1 MKCPEG
7 TVEVAIWSDGIFF
20 DARHKNQNDDWILG
34 IVSNHDSRH
43 NDRRFNLAVLER
55 LKPVMDLGHNWE
67 PNPGTKV
74 WLFEPDVFEL
84 LTEGIEYEMP

>member
-7 TVEVAIWSDGIFF
+7 TVEVAIWSYGIFF
-20 DARHKNQNDDWILG
+20 DAKHKNQNADWILEIASARG
-34 IVSNHDSRH
+34 SRP
-43 NDRRFNLAVLER
+43 NDHRFNEAVFER

-74 WLFEPDVFEL
+74 WLFEPDVFEV